1 MTSIPAVRAR
11 RLNQLPNPAREQ
23 LPIPKRVLTSWWTW
37 LAVGMTIVFAA
48 CLAALY
54 FDVTAD
60 RAVNEGIVPGVN
72 PSAIRQAA
80 WYATS
85 TLAFWIVVFL
95 AADRFRPQRW
105 VVWFLSLGWGAS
117 VATYVSYLVNS
128 WAAMQMAV
136 TGNFDPATSARA
148 AIFVAPFVEEAA
160 KATVLFW
167 LAILARYRFVSKV
180 SLIVMG
186 GLSAAGFAFTENIIY
201 YARAIVYSS
210 QNIEV
215 GDADAAIAEL
225 VWLRGFWTAF
235 GHPLFTMMTAIGVAV
250 ALRTHSKVVRVL
262 APLAG
267 YGVAALLHM
276 IYNSQATLTWG
287 QGQQLI
293 YFLVAVPMV
302 FSAVMYV
309 VRQVLKQ
316 GQLIRVRLT
325 DYVQMGWLDPADPSA
340 FARQRSRWRA
350 LLVAI
355 TRGWSV
361 FVATVSLQ
369 RSMTELAYLRDAEV
383 KGVVDST
390 ASLRARELVER
401 IGELR
406 RVGIGD
412 PRGMKLSLPRL
423 RRRALA
429 PISPSGNPPAGGLAD
444 PGAPQG
450 KSTPVGSHRYSAVD
464 PTWGPPGG

>member
-11 RLNQLPNPAREQ
+11 RLNQLPDSAREQ
-23 LPIPKRVLTSWWTW
+23 LPIPTRVLTSWWTW
-37 LAVGMTIVFAA
+37 LAIGMTIVFAA

-60 RAVNEGIVPGVN
+60 REVNEGIVPGVN

-85 TLAFWIVVFL
+85 TLVFWIVVFL

-117 VATYVSYLVNS
+117 VATYASYLVNS
-128 WAAMQMAV
+128 WAAMQMSV

-148 AIFVAPFVEEAA
+148 AVFVAPFVEEAA

-201 YARAIVYSS
+201 YARAIVYAS
-210 QNIEV
+210 QTIEV

-250 ALRTHSKVVRVL
+250 ALRTQSKVVRVL

-267 YGVAALLHM
+267 FGVAALLHM
-276 IYNSQATLTWG
+276 VFNSQATLTSG
-287 QGQQLI
+287 QGQLLI

-302 FSAVMYV
+302 FSAAMYV

-316 GQLIRVRLT
+316 GQLIRVRLA
-325 DYVQMGWLDPADPSA
+325 DYVRMGWLDAADPSV

-355 TRGWSV
+355 TRGWTAL
-361 FVATVSLQ
+361 VATLSLQ

-383 KGVVDST
+383 KGVVDAT
-390 ASLRARELVER
+390 AALRAKELVER

-406 RVGIGD
+406 TVGISD

-423 RRRALA
+423 RRRTLQI
-429 PISPSGNPPAGGLAD
+429 PPSGNPPASGLAD
-444 PGAPQG
+444 PRAPQG
-450 KSTPVGSHRYSAVD
+450 NSTPVGSHRYSAVD